1 MLFCLGA
8 PFFSLMKRLST
19 IDVSYVELLDE
30 VMHTLN
36 GRRVKALKKVARSR
50 GLELSLHSPFADIN
64 IASPSP
70 VLRRTILK
78 RQEKSISY
86 ASQLGCRLWVFHP
99 GLKTAVSPFY
109 PGLEWRQN
117 LDSVHTL
124 LRIAK
129 KHGVEIAIENVPEP
143 YPFLMKSVQDFSRFY
158 NELDEDIGLVFDI
171 GHANINR
178 QTEDFIARFSDK
190 IVHIHASD
198 NDGAGDQHL
207 GIGYGTIDWNSVAKA
222 LEKVK
227 YNGLIILESVEHVE
241 ESLQKL
247 QKLFT

>member
-1 MLFCLGA
+1 
-8 PFFSLMKRLST
+8 
-19 IDVSYVELLDE
+19 
-30 VMHTLN
+30 
-36 GRRVKALKKVARSR
+36 
-50 GLELSLHSPFADIN
+50 
-64 IASPSP
+64 
-70 VLRRTILK
+70 
-78 RQEKSISY
+78 
-86 ASQLGCRLWVFHP
+86 
-99 GLKTAVSPFY
+99 
-109 PGLEWRQN
+109 
-117 LDSVHTL
+117 VHTL

-143 YPFLMKSVQDFSRFY
+143 YPFLMKSAHDFSRFY
-158 NELDEDIGLVFDI
+158 NELDEDLGLVFDI
-171 GHANINR
+171 GHAHINR

-207 GIGYGTIDWNSVAKA
+207 GIGYGTIDWNGVAKA

-241 ESLQKL
+241 ESLKKL